1 MHAGKGSPGLGAQQ
15 LQGPLTLLVSDKEEG
30 DGVGE
35 RAENRGH
42 QLPSLSPVLPGALPL
57 PSRNQGKPLKKV
69 PCEPLTTAWLW
80 PYFCQSIKIE
90 KNFKKDF

>member
-1 MHAGKGSPGLGAQQ
+1 MVLGRGQ
-15 LQGPLTLLVSDKEEG
+15 K
-30 DGVGE
+30 
-35 RAENRGH
+35 NRGH
-42 QLPSLSPVLPGALPL
+42 QLPGLSPVLPGALPL
-57 PSRNQGKPLKKV
+57 PSRNQGKSLKKV